1 MNMFLAHGNV
11 EWIVAGFVVFIG
23 LMIFIFK
30 IIRFKVVDVLVGS
43 TIWYF
48 VYSLHSGSTA
58 GIMTA
63 TLAALLFDL
72 LGMPLIRLVRAV
84 SRH

>member
-1 MNMFLAHGNV
+1 MSMFLAHGNV
-11 EWIVAGFVVFIG
+11 EWIVAGFVVFFGIMVFLSKLFRG
-23 LMIFIFK
+23 KLLDLTFAAA
-30 IIRFKVVDVLVGS
+30 
-43 TIWYF
+43 IWYLVF
-48 VYSLHSGSTA
+48 NLHSGSNA

-72 LGMPLIRLVRAV
+72 FGMPILRLLRKA